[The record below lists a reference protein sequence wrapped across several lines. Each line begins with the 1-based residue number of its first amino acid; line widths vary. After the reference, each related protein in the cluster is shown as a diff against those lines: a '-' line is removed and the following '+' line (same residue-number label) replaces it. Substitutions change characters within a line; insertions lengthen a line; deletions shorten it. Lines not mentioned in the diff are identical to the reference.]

1 MSGTFNSYNYVIII
15 GMKLYLSSYKFGNFT
30 DELIKLVGDNKKAAV
45 IGNARDWSDDK
56 ERAEKGL
63 QEQMKTLESLG
74 FSAEELDLRKY
85 FGKSEALKKYLSQF
99 GLVWVLGGN
108 TFVLKRAYEQSGF
121 DLIIKE
127 MIMKDK
133 IVYGGYSAGV
143 VILSPSM
150 KGLEIVDDP
159 NIVPEGY
166 ASEFS
171 WDGLGVVNYSI
182 AVHYRSNHPES
193 ASVEKEVEY
202 LEKNKIPYKTLR
214 DGEVI
219 LIDGKTERVLA
230 I

>member
-1 MSGTFNSYNYVIII
+1 MR
-15 GMKLYLSSYKFGNFT
+15 LYLSSYKFGNFT
-30 DELIKLVGDNKKAAV
+30 DELVKLVGSNKRVAV
-45 IGNARDWSDDK
+45 IGNSRDWSEDR

-63 QEQMKTLESLG
+63 QEQIQTLNSLG
-74 FSAEELDLRKY
+74 FSAENLDLKKY
-85 FGKSEALKKYLSQF
+85 FSKKEALKKYLSQF

-127 MIMKDK
+127 ILEKDE

-166 ASEFS
+166 APEFS
-171 WDGLGVVNYSI
+171 WDGLGLVSYSI
-182 AVHYRSNHPES
+182 AVHYLSDHPES
-193 ASVEKEVEY
+193 ALVEKEVEY

-219 LIDGKTERVLA
+219 IINGDKENLLKLS
-230 I
+230 

>member
-1 MSGTFNSYNYVIII
+1 MDKNKLTLYNINY
-15 GMKLYLSSYKFGNFT
+15 MRLYLSSYKFGNFT
-30 DELIKLVGDNKKAAV
+30 DELLKLVGNNKKVAV
-45 IGNARDWSDDK
+45 IGNSRDWSQDR

-63 QEQMKTLESLG
+63 REQIQTLNSFG
-74 FSAEELDLRKY
+74 FSAEKLDLKKY
-85 FGKSEALKKYLSQF
+85 FGKKEALKEYLSTF

-127 MIMKDK
+127 MLAKDK

-159 NIVPEGY
+159 NIVPERY
-166 ASEFS
+166 APEFS
-171 WDGLGVVNYSI
+171 WDGLGLVDYNI
-182 AVHYRSNHPES
+182 AVHYRSDHPES
-193 ASVEKEVEY
+193 AAVETEIEY

-219 LIDGKTERVLA
+219 VINGNKETIRRLK
-230 I
+230 

>member
-1 MSGTFNSYNYVIII
+1 MR
-15 GMKLYLSSYKFGNFT
+15 LYLSSYKFGNFT
-30 DELIKLVGDNKKAAV
+30 DELVKLVGNNKKVAI
-45 IGNARDWSDDK
+45 IGNSRDWSEDR
-56 ERAEKGL
+56 ERAAKGL
-63 QEQMKTLESLG
+63 QEQIKTLELLG

-85 FGKSEALKKYLSQF
+85 FSKREELKKYLFQF

-121 DLIIKE
+121 NLIIKE
-127 MIMKDK
+127 MLVKDE

-166 ASEFS
+166 APEFS
-171 WDGLGVVNYSI
+171 WDGLGLVNYSI
-182 AVHYRSNHPES
+182 AVHYRSDHPES
-193 ASVEKEVEY
+193 ALVEKEVEY
-202 LEKNKIPYKTLR
+202 LEKNKIPYKTLK

-219 LIDGKTERVLA
+219 VINGFEEHLLSLNK
-230 I
+230 